1 MALLKNKTPI
11 KELLKNQNVQ
21 RMLKTIRYAEGTD
34 NERGY
39 NTRVGYQ
46 YFNDLSKKPGKSV
59 YIKSIGQSSSAEGA
73 YQFLN
78 GTWDNVS
85 KSLGLKDFSKESQD
99 LAAIELIRRR
109 GALEDVLNNDFETA
123 VNKLS
128 PEWASLPKSD
138 GKGYYGGQKARS
150 MSKLRKVY
158 DGKITP
164 EITNYK
170 ETEKSSTF
178 VPIPEA
184 SVNESK
190 LYSVDITKA
199 DKEKTEITEQEQQ
212 VEAELDNAK
221 REEDFLNEYFS
232 QQEAVQFEQPAQQMQ
247 ESPAPNTMQD
257 FTQIEQFVDN
267 PLLKQGGEVN
277 SLWKNIRNARGSGKE
292 PTKEMLEQERKI
304 KAQKQEGGVIKDNM
318 GQWKYPGSVTEIA
331 SPNITMKGVSEPL
344 VGISK
349 QTGERK
355 IMLPGLEYFFNNTK
369 NVLEI
374 PLIKMTNTKNNG

>member
-109 GALEDVLNNDFETA
+109 GALDDVLNNDFETA

-138 GKGYYGGQKARS
+138 RKGYYGGQKARS

-199 DKEKTEITEQEQQ
+199 DKEKAEITEQEQQ

-232 QQEAVQFEQPAQQMQ
+232 QQEMAQFEQPTQQMQ

-257 FTQIEQFVDN
+257 FTQIEQFVDT

-277 SLWKNIRNARGSGKE
+277 SLWKNIRNVRGSGKE

-318 GQWKYPGSVTEIA
+318 GQWKYPGKVTEIEG
-331 SPNITMKGVSEPL
+331 NIMATHGY
-344 VGISK
+344 G
-349 QTGERK
+349 
-355 IMLPGLEYFFNNTK
+355 N
-369 NVLEI
+369 I
-374 PLIKMTNTKNNG
+374 PLYVIPNKGSPKVVYPNTGQHFFEGASKFTEYPLKLTNTKNNG